1 MGYMGESASNS
12 LVYASQNEMN
22 VMLNDLNAN
31 NKVNIALV
39 MMARSQKNQNTL
51 LDGQTLA
58 LDSSH
63 QLCKYPGITYTKT
76 NPHMC

>member
-31 NKVNIALV
+31 NKVNIPLV
-39 MMARSQKNQNTL
+39 MMARSQKNYNTL

-58 LDSSH
+58 
-63 QLCKYPGITYTKT
+63 
-76 NPHMC
+76 

>member
-31 NKVNIALV
+31 NKVNISLL
-39 MMARSQKNQNTL
+39 MRTRSQNN
-51 LDGQTLA
+51 
-58 LDSSH
+58 
-63 QLCKYPGITYTKT
+63 
-76 NPHMC
+76 

>member
-31 NKVNIALV
+31 NKVNIPSV
-39 MMARSQKNQNTL
+39 GMARSQK
-51 LDGQTLA
+51 
-58 LDSSH
+58 S
-63 QLCKYPGITYTKT
+63 
-76 NPHMC
+76 

>member
-1 MGYMGESASNS
+1 MGYMGESASKS

-31 NKVNIALV
+31 NKVNIPLV
-39 MMARSQKNQNTL
+39 MMARSQKNYNTL

-58 LDSSH
+58 
-63 QLCKYPGITYTKT
+63 
-76 NPHMC
+76 

>member
-31 NKVNIALV
+31 NKVNIPLV
-39 MMARSQKNQNTL
+39 MMARSHKN
-51 LDGQTLA
+51 
-58 LDSSH
+58 
-63 QLCKYPGITYTKT
+63 
-76 NPHMC
+76 